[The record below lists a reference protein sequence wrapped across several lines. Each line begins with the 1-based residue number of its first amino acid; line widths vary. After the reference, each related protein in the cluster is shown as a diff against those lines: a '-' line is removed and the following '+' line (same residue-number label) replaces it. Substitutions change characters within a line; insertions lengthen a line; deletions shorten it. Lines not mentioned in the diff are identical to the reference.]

1 MNPIWLI
8 AIIGGVLYLV
18 KQEEESPDGEPPKG
32 ETKEFSE
39 SLTKLGD
46 PKKIIEL
53 PQEEVTRLRR
63 ELRQAL
69 ARKKNST
76 KDSTTS

>member
-8 AIIGGVLYLV
+8 VLIGGVLYLV
-18 KQEEESPDGEPPKG
+18 KQEEESPDEEPPTG
-32 ETKEFSE
+32 EAKEYSE
-39 SLTKLGD
+39 SLVKLSD
-46 PKKIIEL
+46 PKKILEL

-69 ARKKNST
+69 ARKKNSL
-76 KDSTTS
+76 KK